1 MARLAGHRKFH
12 GVADVTVQPGITST
26 VLATRSRG
34 DVRTARPP
42 ITSRDCLI

>member
-12 GVADVTVQPGITST
+12 GIADVTVQPGITST

-34 DVRTARPP
+34 DFRTARPP
-42 ITSRDCLI
+42 ITRRNSLI